1 MIEVRGNDE
10 QRDLSE
16 KNNEKRRIY
25 IWGGEDEIPGQMNI
39 YDYDEWLSEEMKNGI
54 RNGIYQG
61 SRGIFDG
68 QGD

>member
-1 MIEVRGNDE
+1 MTSKEIYQKRIMKNDV
-10 QRDLSE
+10 
-16 KNNEKRRIY
+16 Y
-25 IWGGEDEIPGQMNI
+25 ISGGGEDEIPGQMNI